1 MSRFFLK
8 QLLTV
13 VQEHN
18 LPKNPVAQENN
29 PQIQAFPPSKH
40 LREVLRYLA
49 TRLHSRWRQ
58 KLSSPDQSKGE
69 TGMFRILCKS
79 KIHRA
84 TVTDANLNYEGSL
97 TLDPILMEAAGL
109 VPFEQVHVLNLNN
122 GARFETYL
130 IEGERGSGT
139 VCVNGAAARLV
150 QVGDL
155 IIVLAYALVPEEKLP
170 QFEARIVFV
179 DEQNKIVKVETAKV
193 VQGVQVGSDA

>member
-1 MSRFFLK
+1 
-8 QLLTV
+8 
-13 VQEHN
+13 
-18 LPKNPVAQENN
+18 
-29 PQIQAFPPSKH
+29 
-40 LREVLRYLA
+40 
-49 TRLHSRWRQ
+49 
-58 KLSSPDQSKGE
+58 
-69 TGMFRILCKS
+69 MFRILCKS

-150 QVGDL
+150 QVGDP
-155 IIVLAYALVPEEKLP
+155 IIVLAYALVPEEELL

-179 DEQNKIVKVETAKV
+179 GEKNEIVKVEV
-193 VQGVQVGSDA
+193 VKAAQGGAGGQ